1 MNISEQWLREWV
13 DPDTDAEGLAHQLTM
28 AGLEVDSVEPVA
40 AEFSKVVIGK
50 VLSVEPH
57 PDADKLTLCQVDAG
71 TGDALQIIC
80 GAANAREGMKAAVA
94 LVGARLPGGVKIGAA
109 KIRGVRSQ
117 GMLCSARELG
127 LGDEHEGVL
136 DLDPSA
142 PVGESFREWMNL
154 DDRVIK
160 FDLTPNRGDCF
171 CVAGV
176 ARDIAAINRL
186 PLHEPEISDVA
197 DRTKTRFPV
206 DVIAKDA
213 CPSFSSRVVSGIR
226 PDARTP
232 MWMCEKLRRSGLRPI
247 HPVVDVTNYVML
259 ELGQPLHA
267 FDLDI
272 VQGGIRVR
280 YAEKNEKLTL
290 LDGREISLD
299 TDVVLVADHQRPLA
313 IAGIM
318 GGENSGVTEQ
328 TRNVL
333 FEAAYWS
340 PAALA
345 GRARRFGL
353 HTDAS
358 LRFERGVDPWLQQK
372 AIQRAT
378 ALLID
383 IAGGEPGPLSTERSN
398 KHMPA
403 RDPVRLRAQR
413 IERVLGLKIPPD
425 EVAAI
430 LRALGMSRSTFYRRL
445 KELGL

>member
-50 VLSVEPH
+50 VLLVEPH

-80 GAANAREGMKAAVA
+80 GAANARKGMKAAVA
-94 LVGARLPGGVKIGAA
+94 LVGARLPGGVKISAA

-176 ARDIAAINRL
+176 ARDISAINRL

-299 TDVVLVADHQRPLA
+299 ADVVLVADHQRPLA

-383 IAGGEPGPLSTERSN
+383 IAGGEAGPLS
-398 KHMPA
+398 
-403 RDPVRLRAQR
+403 
-413 IERVLGLKIPPD
+413 
-425 EVAAI
+425 
-430 LRALGMSRSTFYRRL
+430 
-445 KELGL
+445 